1 MDWENS
7 GVEWGNLDVDWGNSG
22 VEWGIQAEMGDLGG
36 DRGTRAEMGVGVD
49 WGIRTQSGGIRA
61 LIGEK
66 ESPLPKQW
74 ALQ

>member
-1 MDWENS
+1 
-7 GVEWGNLDVDWGNSG
+7 
-22 VEWGIQAEMGDLGG
+22 MGDLGG

-49 WGIRTQSGGIRA
+49 WGIRA